1 MNNIN
6 NYNDQSINIDSS
18 AVSRSFVANVFSYMT
33 LALTIT
39 SVAAFWFARFLGGA
53 PEVLKDMNNDG
64 RIEYFENTR
73 WAILMDSP
81 IILWCIML
89 APIGM
94 VLIMNFAFNRLSFK
108 TLMGLFIAYSLVN
121 GISLSVIFLIYHT
134 PVISKVF
141 LITAGLFAT
150 MAVLG
155 YTTKTDLTK
164 LGSILM
170 MAVLGIVIASIV
182 NYFME
187 SAAFDY
193 LISCVGVLVF
203 TGLVAY
209 DTQKVK
215 RIGAGVEYGTA
226 TAGKLALMG
235 ALSLYLD
242 FINLFLFLLR
252 VFGGRRD

>member
-1 MNNIN
+1 MILSSPPNFDDMNFPN
-6 NYNDQSINIDSS
+6 NYNDQTINVDSS
-18 AVSRSFVANVFSYMT
+18 ALSRAFVANVFSYMT
-33 LALTIT
+33 LALVIT
-39 SVAAFWFARFLGGA
+39 GIAAYWFAASGNLLALLQGSS
-53 PEVLKDMNNDG
+53 
-64 RIEYFENTR
+64 
-73 WAILMDSP
+73 IL
-81 IILWCIML
+81 LWVIML

-94 VLIMNFAFNRLSFK
+94 VMVMNFAFNRLSFA
-108 TLMGLFIAYSLVN
+108 TLMGLFLAYSLVN
-121 GISLSVIFLIYHT
+121 GISLSVIFLIYSSAA
-134 PVISKVF
+134 ISKVF
-141 LITAGLFAT
+141 FITAGLFAT
-150 MAVLG
+150 MAIVG

-170 MAVLGIVIASIV
+170 MAVIGIVIASLV
-182 NYFME
+182 NYFLE

-252 VFGGRRD
+252 VFGGRRED

>member
-1 MNNIN
+1 MNFPN
-6 NYNDQSINIDSS
+6 NYNDQTINVDSS

-33 LALTIT
+33 LALVIT
-39 SVAAFWFARFLGGA
+39 GVAAYWFAASGNLLALLQGSS
-53 PEVLKDMNNDG
+53 L
-64 RIEYFENTR
+64 
-73 WAILMDSP
+73 LM
-81 IILWCIML
+81 WGVML

-94 VLIMNFAFNRLSFK
+94 VLIMSFAFNRLSFGA
-108 TLMGLFIAYSLVN
+108 LMGLFLAYSLVN
-121 GISLSVIFLIYHT
+121 GISLSVIFLIYSSAA
-134 PVISKVF
+134 ISKVF
-141 LITAGLFAT
+141 FITAGLFAT
-150 MAVLG
+150 MAVVG

-170 MAVLGIVIASIV
+170 MAVIGIVIASLV
-182 NYFME
+182 NYFLE

-252 VFGGRRD
+252 VFGGRRGE

>member
-1 MNNIN
+1 MNNLNNFSDQTIN
-6 NYNDQSINIDSS
+6 VDSS

-33 LALTIT
+33 LALVIT
-39 SVAAFWFARFLGGA
+39 GVAAYWFAASGNIL
-53 PEVLKDMNNDG
+53 
-64 RIEYFENTR
+64 
-73 WAILMDSP
+73 AILQGSSWLM
-81 IILWCIML
+81 WAVML

-94 VLIMNFAFNRLSFK
+94 VLIMSFAFNRLSFGA
-108 TLMGLFIAYSLVN
+108 LMGLFLAYSLVN
-121 GISLSVIFLIYHT
+121 GMSLSVIFLIYSSAA
-134 PVISKVF
+134 ISKVF
-141 LITAGLFAT
+141 FITAGLFAT
-150 MAVLG
+150 MAAVG

-164 LGSILM
+164 LGSLLM
-170 MAVLGIVIASIV
+170 MAVLGIVIASVV
-182 NYFME
+182 NYFLE

-226 TAGKLALMG
+226 AAGKLALMG

-242 FINLFLFLLR
+242 FINLFLFMLR

>member
-1 MNNIN
+1 MNFPN
-6 NYNDQSINIDSS
+6 NYNDQTINVDSS

-33 LALTIT
+33 LALVIT
-39 SVAAFWFARFLGGA
+39 GVAAYWFAASGNLLALLQGSS
-53 PEVLKDMNNDG
+53 L
-64 RIEYFENTR
+64 
-73 WAILMDSP
+73 L
-81 IILWCIML
+81 LWGIML

-94 VLIMNFAFNRLSFK
+94 VLIMSFAFNRLSFAA
-108 TLMGLFIAYSLVN
+108 LMGLFLAYSLVN
-121 GISLSVIFLIYHT
+121 GISLSVIFLIYSSAA
-134 PVISKVF
+134 IAKVF
-141 LITAGLFAT
+141 FITAGLFAT
-150 MAVLG
+150 MAVVG

-170 MAVLGIVIASIV
+170 MAVIGIVIASLV
-182 NYFME
+182 NYFLE

-252 VFGGRRD
+252 VFGGRRGE

>member
-1 MNNIN
+1 MNFPN
-6 NYNDQSINIDSS
+6 NYNDQTINVDSS

-33 LALTIT
+33 LALVIT
-39 SVAAFWFARFLGGA
+39 GVAAYWFAASGNMLALLQGSSLLLWG
-53 PEVLKDMNNDG
+53 
-64 RIEYFENTR
+64 
-73 WAILMDSP
+73 
-81 IILWCIML
+81 IIL

-94 VLIMNFAFNRLSFK
+94 VLIMSFAFNRLSFSA
-108 TLMGLFIAYSLVN
+108 LMGLFLAYSLVN
-121 GISLSVIFLIYHT
+121 GISLSVIFLVYSSAA
-134 PVISKVF
+134 ISKVF
-141 LITAGLFAT
+141 FITAGLFAT
-150 MAVLG
+150 MAAVG

-170 MAVLGIVIASIV
+170 MAVLGIVIASVV

>member
-1 MNNIN
+1 MNFPN
-6 NYNDQSINIDSS
+6 NYNDQTINVDSS

-33 LALTIT
+33 LALVIT
-39 SVAAFWFARFLGGA
+39 GIAAYWFAASGNILALLQGSS
-53 PEVLKDMNNDG
+53 
-64 RIEYFENTR
+64 
-73 WAILMDSP
+73 ILM
-81 IILWCIML
+81 WGVML

-94 VLIMNFAFNRLSFK
+94 VLIMSFAFNRLSFSA
-108 TLMGLFIAYSLVN
+108 LMGLFLAYSLVN
-121 GISLSVIFLIYHT
+121 GISLSVIFLIYSSAA
-134 PVISKVF
+134 ISKVF
-141 LITAGLFAT
+141 FITAGLFAT
-150 MAVLG
+150 MAVVG

-170 MAVLGIVIASIV
+170 MAVLGIVIASVV

>member
-1 MNNIN
+1 MNFPN
-6 NYNDQSINIDSS
+6 NYNDQTINVDSS

-33 LALTIT
+33 LALVIT
-39 SVAAFWFARFLGGA
+39 GVAAYWFAASGNLLALLQGSS
-53 PEVLKDMNNDG
+53 L
-64 RIEYFENTR
+64 
-73 WAILMDSP
+73 LM
-81 IILWCIML
+81 WGVML

-94 VLIMNFAFNRLSFK
+94 VLIMSFAFNRLSF
-108 TLMGLFIAYSLVN
+108 TALMGLFLAYSLVN
-121 GISLSVIFLIYHT
+121 GISLSVIFLIYSSAA
-134 PVISKVF
+134 ISKVF
-141 LITAGLFAT
+141 FITAGLFAT
-150 MAVLG
+150 MAVVG

-170 MAVLGIVIASIV
+170 MAVIGIVIASLV
-182 NYFME
+182 NYFLE

-252 VFGGRRD
+252 VFGGRRGE

>member
-1 MNNIN
+1 MNFPN
-6 NYNDQSINIDSS
+6 NYNDQTINIDSS

-33 LALTIT
+33 LALVIT
-39 SVAAFWFARFLGGA
+39 GVAAYWFAASG
-53 PEVLKDMNNDG
+53 N
-64 RIEYFENTR
+64 
-73 WAILMDSP
+73 ILALLQGSSLLM
-81 IILWCIML
+81 WGIML

-94 VLIMNFAFNRLSFK
+94 VLIMSFAFNRLSFAA
-108 TLMGLFIAYSLVN
+108 LMGLFLAYSLVN
-121 GISLSVIFLIYHT
+121 GLSLSVIFLIYSSAA
-134 PVISKVF
+134 ISKVF
-141 LITAGLFAT
+141 FITAGLFAT
-150 MAVLG
+150 MAVVG

-170 MAVLGIVIASIV
+170 MAVIGIVIASLV
-182 NYFME
+182 NYFLE

>member
-1 MNNIN
+1 MNNLNNFSDQTIN
-6 NYNDQSINIDSS
+6 VDSS

-33 LALTIT
+33 LALVIT
-39 SVAAFWFARFLGGA
+39 GVAAYWFAASG
-53 PEVLKDMNNDG
+53 N
-64 RIEYFENTR
+64 
-73 WAILMDSP
+73 ILALLQGSSLLM
-81 IILWCIML
+81 WGIML

-94 VLIMNFAFNRLSFK
+94 VLIMSFAFNRLSFGA
-108 TLMGLFIAYSLVN
+108 LMGLFLAYSLVN
-121 GISLSVIFLIYHT
+121 GISLSVIFLIYSSAA
-134 PVISKVF
+134 ISKVF
-141 LITAGLFAT
+141 FITAGLFAT
-150 MAVLG
+150 MAAVG

-164 LGSILM
+164 LGSLLM
-170 MAVLGIVIASIV
+170 MAVLGIVISSVV
-182 NYFME
+182 NYFLE

-193 LISCVGVLVF
+193 LISCIGVLVF

-226 TAGKLALMG
+226 AAGKLALMG

-242 FINLFLFLLR
+242 FINLFLFMLR

>member
-1 MNNIN
+1 MNFPN
-6 NYNDQSINIDSS
+6 NYNDQAINVDSS

-33 LALTIT
+33 LALVIT
-39 SVAAFWFARFLGGA
+39 GVAAYWFAASGNILALLQGSS
-53 PEVLKDMNNDG
+53 
-64 RIEYFENTR
+64 
-73 WAILMDSP
+73 ILM
-81 IILWCIML
+81 WGVML

-94 VLIMNFAFNRLSFK
+94 VLIMSFAFNRLSFSA
-108 TLMGLFIAYSLVN
+108 LMGLFLAYSLVN
-121 GISLSVIFLIYHT
+121 GISLSVIFLIYSSAA
-134 PVISKVF
+134 ISKVF
-141 LITAGLFAT
+141 FITAGLFAT
-150 MAVLG
+150 MAVVG

-170 MAVLGIVIASIV
+170 MAVLGIVIASVV

>member
-1 MNNIN
+1 MNFPN
-6 NYNDQSINIDSS
+6 NFNDQTINLDSS

-33 LALTIT
+33 LALVIT
-39 SVAAFWFARFLGGA
+39 GIAAYWFAASGNLLALLQGSS
-53 PEVLKDMNNDG
+53 L
-64 RIEYFENTR
+64 
-73 WAILMDSP
+73 L
-81 IILWCIML
+81 LWGIML

-94 VLIMNFAFNRLSFK
+94 VLVMSFAFNRLSFAA
-108 TLMGLFIAYSLVN
+108 LMGLFLAYSLVN
-121 GISLSVIFLIYHT
+121 GISLSVIFLIYSSAA
-134 PVISKVF
+134 ISKVF
-141 LITAGLFAT
+141 FITAGLFAT
-150 MAVLG
+150 MAIVG

-170 MAVLGIVIASIV
+170 MALIGIVIASLV
-182 NYFME
+182 NYFLE

-252 VFGGRRD
+252 VFGGRREE